1 MELPKISQPAMRA
14 LTSINVK
21 SLEDIMKYSEE
32 ELLAL
37 HGFGPKSIRILR
49 KEMDAHGMKFKNEE

>member
-37 HGFGPKSIRILR
+37 HGFGPKSIRILK
-49 KEMDAHGMKFKNEE
+49 KEMDAYGMKFKNEE